1 MAGAWAE
8 AARKGIKEDE
18 EALETANHLATTT
31 QFGQPAA
38 AAASAAAGTSDS
50 STRAVNGESV
60 AGGRSGLAIAPLERQ
75 EDVEMSF
82 GDAVRGLGRLKREMP
97 AVVARMERARKA
109 GEYVVTER

>member
-18 EALETANHLATTT
+18 EALETANHLATT
-31 QFGQPAA
+31 QFGNPTA
-38 AAASAAAGTSDS
+38 AAAGTSDS